1 MSNSHSSSNPGLV
14 QETTEQASSLTASAR
29 VTSSSPARLGD
40 CRRKAGSSSQSGR
53 RACKEQEHEQ
63 TSSSDSTIQA
73 SSRRT
78 GTSSCTWN
86 SAGSADSSGS
96 GSASCRCSGT
106 RHRFQ
111 HQHSD
116 APCCGS
122 TTSRLAC
129 PAACCGFDAGSCGLS
144 SDTRTHA
151 CGTLASAVDHGHGRK
166 SQGPHGTWVGF
177 RIRKP
182 PTRDRC
188 PGPHRH
194 RQDDSEHDHFEV
206 RHVPDARC

>member
-29 VTSSSPARLGD
+29 VTSSSPVRLGD

-78 GTSSCTWN
+78 STSSCTWN

-111 HQHSD
+111 HRHLST
-116 APCCGS
+116 PCS
-122 TTSRLAC
+122 SAASRLAG
-129 PAACCGFDAGSCGLS
+129 PAACRWFDTGSCGIS

-151 CGTLASAVDHGHGRK
+151 CGALASTVDHGHGRK
-166 SQGPHGTWVGF
+166 SQGPHGAWVGF